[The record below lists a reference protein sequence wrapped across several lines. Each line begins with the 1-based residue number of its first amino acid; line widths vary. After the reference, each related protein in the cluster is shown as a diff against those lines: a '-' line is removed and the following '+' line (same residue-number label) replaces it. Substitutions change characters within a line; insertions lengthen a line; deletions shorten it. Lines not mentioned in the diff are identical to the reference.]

1 MKTFQQFNESL
12 KDYSNQGK
20 NVRVPGEDTASFGK
34 LFKDDLKQMGK
45 YTNPKTGKIEYGLK
59 GTGGMLPDP
68 RKGYQL
74 KQFATGR
81 GGITR
86 TLNPF
91 LGKGQGLLS
100 GPTPLARQTPR
111 LMKQGAKA
119 VGKALMKNKK
129 FALGA
134 LAVGGAVKGI
144 QALRGKN
151 K

>member
-1 MKTFQQFNESL
+1 MKTYKQFSEGL

-45 YTNPKTGKIEYGLK
+45 FKNPKTGKLEGGL
-59 GTGGMLPDP
+59 LPDP
-68 RKGYQL
+68 RKGYQV
-74 KQFATGR
+74 KQFVTGR
-81 GGITR
+81 GGIAR
-86 TLNPF
+86 TVNPF

-119 VGKALMKNKK
+119 VGKTLMKNKK

-134 LAVGGAVKGI
+134 LVVGGAVKGI

>member
-1 MKTFQQFNESL
+1 MKTYKQFSEGL

-45 YTNPKTGKIEYGLK
+45 FKNPKTGKLEGSIF
-59 GTGGMLPDP
+59 PDP

-74 KQFATGR
+74 RQFATGR

-86 TLNPF
+86 TINPF
-91 LGKGQGLLS
+91 LGKGQGLRS
-100 GPTPLARQTPR
+100 GPTPLSRQSGR
-111 LMKQGAKA
+111 LLRQGAKA
-119 VGKALMKNKK
+119 VGKTLMKNKK

-144 QALRGKN
+144 QALRN
-151 K
+151 RNS

>member
-1 MKTFQQFNESL
+1 MKTFQQFNEGL
-12 KDYSNQGK
+12 KNYSNQGK

>member
-1 MKTFQQFNESL
+1 MKTFQQFNEGL

-91 LGKGQGLLS
+91 LGKGQGLRS

-144 QALRGKN
+144 QALRNRKN
-151 K
+151 

>member
-1 MKTFQQFNESL
+1 MKTFQQFNEGL

-45 YTNPKTGKIEYGLK
+45 FKNPKTGKLEGSL
-59 GTGGMLPDP
+59 LPDP

-74 KQFATGR
+74 RQFATGR

-86 TLNPF
+86 TINPF
-91 LGKGQGLLS
+91 LGKGQGLRS

-111 LMKQGAKA
+111 LIKQGAKA
-119 VGKALMKNKK
+119 VGKTLMKNKK

-144 QALRGKN
+144 QALRNRKN
-151 K
+151 

>member
-1 MKTFQQFNESL
+1 MKTYQQFAESL
-12 KDYSNQGK
+12 KDYTDQGK
-20 NVRVPGEDTASFGK
+20 NKRVPGEDTASFGK

-45 YTNPKTGKIEYGLK
+45 FENPKTNKIEYGLK

-74 KQFATGR
+74 RQFATFR

-86 TLNPF
+86 TMNPF
-91 LGKGQGLLS
+91 LGKGQGALS

-111 LMKQGAKA
+111 LIKQGAKS
-119 VGKALMKNKK
+119 
-129 FALGA
+129 
-134 LAVGGAVKGI
+134 LAKRI
-144 QALRGKN
+144 LSRGKL

>member
-1 MKTFQQFNESL
+1 MKSFKQFNEGL

-20 NVRVPGEDTASFGK
+20 NVRVPGEDKASFGK
-34 LFKDDLKQMGK
+34 LFKDDLKQIGK
-45 YTNPKTGKIEYGLK
+45 FKNPKTGKLEGSIF
-59 GTGGMLPDP
+59 PDP

-74 KQFATGR
+74 RQFATGR

-91 LGKGQGLLS
+91 LGKGQGLRS
-100 GPTPLARQTPR
+100 GPTPLSRQSGR
-111 LMKQGAKA
+111 LLRQGAKA
-119 VGKALMKNKK
+119 VGKTLMKNKK

>member
-20 NVRVPGEDTASFGK
+20 NVRVPGEDTASFSK

-45 YTNPKTGKIEYGLK
+45 FKNPKTGKLEGGL
-59 GTGGMLPDP
+59 LPDP

-74 KQFATGR
+74 KQFATGK

-91 LGKGQGLLS
+91 LGKGKGLRS
-100 GPTPLARQTPR
+100 GPTPLSRQSGR
-111 LMKQGAKA
+111 LLKQGIKSA
-119 VGKALMKNKK
+119 GKALIKNKK
-129 FALGA
+129 I
-134 LAVGGAVKGI
+134 AVPVAVIGSLM
-144 QALRGKN
+144 ALRGK
-151 K
+151 KK